1 MQQEVRTEY
10 ILPPIPT
17 ELLPRYVPPE
27 WKGKTNKD
35 MANYIL
41 VLLQIIDQA
50 DSNTL
55 LVRDLLTTYEDEFAR
70 AEIK

>member
-1 MQQEVRTEY
+1 M
-10 ILPPIPT
+10 

-27 WKGKTNKD
+27 WNGKTNKD

-41 VLLQIIDQA
+41 VLLQIIEQA

-55 LVRDLLTTYEDEFAR
+55 LVRDLLTTYQDEFAR